1 MGMTSPLFSLDELA
15 AAESIVGRHVPIT
28 PTYRWPLL
36 TEAVGVDVA
45 VKHENMT
52 PTAAFKVRGGLV
64 YMDRLKRQRPSVAGV
79 VSATRGN
86 HGISLSYSGRVHGVR
101 VAIVVPEGNSVEK
114 NAAMRSLG
122 AEVVVHGSDFE
133 EAAMHSRT
141 LAADRGF
148 ELVPAFHPDLVVGV
162 ATYARELFAD
172 AGPLDAV
179 FVPIGMG
186 SGICGLITVRDLLG
200 LPAKI
205 IGVGAENAPAQSLSF
220 AAKEVVP
227 TPTAATFVDGVA
239 TRQPDPTA
247 SEIIRNG
254 ADQVITVSD
263 DETADAIRL
272 LWRTTHHL
280 AEPAGAIALAGLWNQ
295 RARWE
300 NKRVA
305 FVLCGSNMDTSMA
318 ATVLAG
324 KTPTV

>member
-1 MGMTSPLFSLDELA
+1 MSMTSPLFTLDELT

-52 PTAAFKVRGGLV
+52 PTGAFKVRGGLV
-64 YMDRLKRQRPSVAGV
+64 YMERLKRQRPGIGGV

-86 HGISLSYSGRVHGVR
+86 HGISLSFSGRVHGVR
-101 VAIVVPEGNSVEK
+101 VVIVVPEGNSTEK

-122 AEVVVHGSDFE
+122 AEVVIHGSDFE
-133 EAAMHSRT
+133 EAAGHSSAV
-141 LAADRGF
+141 AAEREF
-148 ELVPAFHPDLVVGV
+148 ELVPAFHSDLVVGV

-200 LPAKI
+200 IPTKI
-205 IGVGAENAPAQSLSF
+205 IGVGADNAPAQALSF
-220 AAKEVVP
+220 AARQVVP

-239 TRQPDPTA
+239 TRQPNPTA
-247 SEIIRNG
+247 SEIIRDG

-263 DETADAIRL
+263 NNTADAIRL
-272 LWRTTHHL
+272 LWRTSHHL
-280 AEPAGAIALAGLWNQ
+280 AEPAGAIALAGLWSQ
-295 RARWE
+295 REQWQD
-300 NKRVA
+300 KRVA
-305 FVLCGSNMDTSMA
+305 FVLCGSNMDTTMA
-318 ATVLAG
+318 ATVLSG
-324 KTPTV
+324 DTPTV